1 MSVPGAVDE
10 EFELF
15 FDQDVPIENRLD
27 QSPEEAEED
36 EPGDEYTN
44 FSIVVNLKQTEDEA
58 EAIKIQLYSKDVL
71 SFLYEGEMSKED
83 FESFKAEQELDID
96 FNDFPNVLQEVLG
109 QINEDIEENG
119 YNARLIPD
127 GEDACHLII
136 KQDLDLCTTEI
147 FNIKLVGADQ
157 ERIRKVSQ
165 ARYNELSKR
174 DNALRTQYKDLIK
187 RIRRQDPK
195 ILQDFKLNSEIA
207 QN

>member
-1 MSVPGAVDE
+1 MSVAGEVEDEYAV
-10 EFELF
+10 F

-27 QSPEEAEED
+27 ESPEEAERD
-36 EPGDEYTN
+36 EPGEEYTN
-44 FSIVVNLKQTEDEA
+44 FSIVVSLKQTKDEV

-71 SFLYEGEMSKED
+71 SFLYEGEMPKED
-83 FESFKAEQELDID
+83 FETFKAEQELDID

-119 YNARLIPD
+119 YNARLLSG
-127 GEDACHLII
+127 GENECRLII

-147 FNIKLVGADQ
+147 FNIKLLGADA

-165 ARYNELSKR
+165 ERYNELSKR
-174 DNALRTQYKDLIK
+174 DNNLRIQYKDLIK

-195 ILQDFKLNSEIA
+195 ILQDFKLNSQIE
-207 QN
+207 